1 MCPWLGLY
9 FDGTRRPCS
18 SAECLFQ
25 HLATMARDLHHLYYR
40 FLVLNDY
47 LKFNSGQYS
56 VLLNVRIILDSTEI
70 KSVDCPG

>member
-1 MCPWLGLY
+1 
-9 FDGTRRPCS
+9 
-18 SAECLFQ
+18 
-25 HLATMARDLHHLYYR
+25 MARALHHLYFR
-40 FLVLNDY
+40 FLVLDDY